1 MYVTKASRLNEII
14 YVDREC
20 LLVNYDTCSNNPIKS
35 HTTNI
40 AQHIPSGY
48 SVNTLRYHD
57 KSSVVTYYRG
67 EYCIQKP
74 CKDLREIAEDLFNTK
89 KAKLTPLT
97 SEQKNN
103 HSDFDKCF
111 KCQKKF
117 NNNTKSIYYKNF

>member
-103 HSDFDKCF
+103 HSDFTIDSVF
-111 KCQKKF
+111 IDIV
-117 NNNTKSIYYKNF
+117 TIYF